1 MRQAPYDGSQGCV
14 GTGARLE
21 NCVLTRTAILI
32 DHLVHLSGMRKRD
45 DLLGG
50 ITQALVETVPAQ
62 MVAVFSLVLDDNKQY
77 WLPLTQATAGS
88 GVRFVSDPMRA
99 DVSKMAPID
108 SDPDRLLCLDR
119 VEMVMT
125 RPTPVRAEYLS
136 RFPVTLAEGATL
148 WGVAEIHSKKPLNAT
163 DITAVTRL
171 LTLYSNMLDMLDY
184 SECDALTG
192 LWNRKPFDDLF
203 YKTMRTMPPVVSELA
218 ADQVEHRAAAS
229 PSNFWLAMVDIDH
242 FKQVNDTYGHLIGD
256 EVLILVA
263 RLLKSSFRAYDR
275 VYRFGGEEFLVVLR
289 SGEHDAAVAAVERF
303 RNNMANYEFPQA
315 GHITASVGVTE
326 IVSGDSPAV
335 ACERADQAV
344 YYAKHHGRN
353 QVCSEAD
360 LVRRGLLTVDL
371 KTGDVELF

>member
-1 MRQAPYDGSQGCV
+1 MKSSA
-14 GTGARLE
+14 
-21 NCVLTRTAILI
+21 LTRSASLI
-32 DHLVHLSGMRKRD
+32 DHLVRLSAMRKRD

-50 ITQALVETVPAQ
+50 ITEALLETIAATRVEL
-62 MVAVFSLVLDDNKQY
+62 FSLVHEENKRF
-77 WLPLTQATAGS
+77 WLPLTQAVAGS
-88 GVRFVSDPMRA
+88 RVRFISDPMRA
-99 DVSKMAPID
+99 ELHMMTPIE
-108 SDPDRLLCLDR
+108 SNPERLQCLDR
-119 VEMVMT
+119 VEMVVT
-125 RPTPVRAEYLS
+125 APTPTRSSCLT

-148 WGVAEIHSKKPLNAT
+148 WGVAEIESVAALSDT
-163 DITAVTRL
+163 DTKAVKRL
-171 LTLYSNMLDMLDY
+171 LSMYGNMLAMLDY

-203 YKTMRTMPPVVSELA
+203 YKTMKPVQPMETGLA
-218 ADQVEHRAAAS
+218 PHADEHRAGAS

-263 RLLKSSFRAYDR
+263 RLLKTSFRVYDR

-289 SGEHDAAVAAVERF
+289 SGDHDAAIAAVERF
-303 RNNMANYEFPQA
+303 RAAMAKYEFPQA

-326 IVSGDSPAV
+326 IVSGDSPAA

-360 LVRRGLLTVDL
+360 LVRRGLLKVDL
-371 KTGDVELF
+371 KVGDVELF

>member
-1 MRQAPYDGSQGCV
+1 MKDSALNRSAK
-14 GTGARLE
+14 
-21 NCVLTRTAILI
+21 LI
-32 DHLVHLSGMRKRD
+32 DHLVRLSGMRKRD
-45 DLLGG
+45 DLLIG
-50 ITQALVETVPAQ
+50 ITQALVMTIAAQ
-62 MVAVFSLVLDDNKQY
+62 KVEIISIVHDENKRF
-77 WLPLTQATAGS
+77 WLPLTQAVAGS
-88 GVRFVSDPMRA
+88 KVRFVSDPMRA
-99 DVSKMAPID
+99 ELDMMTPID
-108 SDPDRLLCLDR
+108 SDPDRLQCLDR
-119 VEMVMT
+119 IAMVVT
-125 RPTPVRAEYLS
+125 APTTARPTYLT

-148 WGVAEIHSKKPLNAT
+148 WGVAEIESHNALT
-163 DITAVTRL
+163 EADTTAVKRL
-171 LTLYSNMLDMLDY
+171 LSMYGNMLDMLDY

-203 YKTMRTMPPVVSELA
+203 YKTMKPVAHAESELA
-218 ADQVEHRAAAS
+218 PNAVEHRAPTS

-263 RLLKSSFRAYDR
+263 RLLKTSFRAYDR

-289 SGEHDAAVAAVERF
+289 SGDHDAAVSAVERF
-303 RNNMANYEFPQA
+303 RENMANYEFPQA

-326 IVSGDSPAV
+326 IMAGDSPAA

-360 LVRRGLLTVDL
+360 LVRRGLLKVDL
-371 KTGDVELF
+371 KVGDVELF